1 MTKLNSEISAIIN
14 SAHKV
19 MESHGVPEAHQDG
32 SFITLPER
40 VAMVLERMKGM
51 SDMLDKQASTLDLM
65 RDVIEFNGFDLKEEL
80 EEALARREAEEAS
93 NKSADQTA

>member
-1 MTKLNSEISAIIN
+1 MTKLNSEISAIID
-14 SAHKV
+14 STHKV
-19 MESHGVPEAHQDG
+19 MESHGVPETHQDG

-65 RDVIEFNGFDLKEEL
+65 RDVIEFNGFDLKGEL

>member
-51 SDMLDKQASTLDLM
+51 SDMLDKQASTIDLL
-65 RDVIEFNGFDLKEEL
+65 RDVVEFNGFDLKVEL
-80 EEALARREAEEAS
+80 DEALARREAEEAA
-93 NKSADQTA
+93 NQSADKTA

>member
-1 MTKLNSEISAIIN
+1 MTKLNSEISAIID
-14 SAHKV
+14 STHKV
-19 MESHGVPEAHQDG
+19 MESHGVPETHQDG